1 MLHHPHYYPCLKSV
15 PILRIH
21 LSICSARNKWT
32 NAIMNHILAS
42 RVNCH
47 ISCKKEGHL
56 QNYSAVA
63 LATLGLISREWR
75 SGAGCKSFMEHRNGS
90 LSQLNI
96 SRRYWSGSLKHYLL
110 LSAVCYWLEHFVG
123 LFHCALY
130 ILISCLFIPT
140 ASRRQYWKQI
150 NNSTCNS
157 FYTLASI
164 ICGCR
169 SYWSQQEHCIQSQ
182 SNCGQCKYADNR
194 ILLQIRSL

>member
-63 LATLGLISREWR
+63 LATLVLISREWR
-75 SGAGCKSFMEHRNGS
+75 SGAGCKYFMEHRNGS

-150 NNSTCNS
+150 NNSACNS
-157 FYTLASI
+157 FYTLASLLFVVAGDHIGHSKNIAYNHSPIVDNANMQI
-164 ICGCR
+164 IEYC
-169 SYWSQQEHCIQSQ
+169 
-182 SNCGQCKYADNR
+182 CK
-194 ILLQIRSL
+194 

>member
-1 MLHHPHYYPCLKSV
+1 MLICRGSKGVEADEVDASV
-15 PILRIH
+15 LWKH
-21 LSICSARNKWT
+21 WK
-32 NAIMNHILAS
+32 
-42 RVNCH
+42 
-47 ISCKKEGHL
+47 
-56 QNYSAVA
+56 
-63 LATLGLISREWR
+63 
-75 SGAGCKSFMEHRNGS
+75 GS

-157 FYTLASI
+157 FYVYTGFSV
-164 ICGCR
+164 ICGCIR

-194 ILLQIRSL
+194 ILLQIHKVSIKCQIVKTIVHVHLHRYPTDNTDTCWIISISLLVSECQLFKSKWIYHVWWWPLLWM

>member
-1 MLHHPHYYPCLKSV
+1 MLYHHHQKSV

-21 LSICSARNKWT
+21 LSYCSARNKWT

-130 ILISCLFIPT
+130 ISIDILSIHT
-140 ASRRQYWKQI
+140 HRQPPPVLKTDQQVNMQQFLYAG
-150 NNSTCNS
+150 
-157 FYTLASI
+157 FYYL
-164 ICGCR
+164 
-169 SYWSQQEHCIQSQ
+169 W
-182 SNCGQCKYADNR
+182 
-194 ILLQIRSL
+194 LQIILVTARTLHTITVQLWTMQICR